1 MSPRDGEVDSSD
13 GEVSAPED
21 WPTAGVERSML
32 SMWPGVRQ
40 CSLCSWMS
48 LVHLTFVNR

>member
-13 GEVSAPED
+13 GEMSAPED
-21 WPTAGVERSML
+21 CPTAGVERSML

-48 LVHLTFVNR
+48 LVQFIFVNR

>member
-1 MSPRDGEVDSSD
+1 MSSGGGEVDSSD

-32 SMWPGVRQ
+32 SMWPGVCQ
-40 CSLCSWMS
+40 CSLFLGCRLFISY
-48 LVHLTFVNR
+48 V